1 MKNQIIIKSFENGQ
15 FGHLTSLKSER
26 TGKVMFIAKEV
37 CDLWGHTNSR
47 QAIKA
52 AKLLPEEVMTIKKK
66 EYPAF
71 FNELA
76 SNFKLLANKTNQIQ
90 LVTESGLYKLALN
103 SKKKEADQL
112 KHWLATDVL
121 PALRKTGK
129 YVMTPTVTNIGD
141 HQVVS
146 IQKGNSKDVN
156 AVNYQNGGVINIIDY
171 NTRSCFA
178 MTEQTPKQIKA
189 IGLSVGLKKSEC
201 SSAKEVLRRIRPEV
215 ACTMSFVDNAVKQ
228 GQSFDKFVE
237 IGKRYATPLFKAM
250 LETGM
255 RPGELSM

>member
-1 MKNQIIIKSFENGQ
+1 MMMVSVKTFENGA
-15 FGHLTSLKSER
+15 FGKLSSLRSEK
-26 TGKVMFIAKEV
+26 TGKIMFIAKEV
-37 CDLWGHTNSR
+37 CDMWGHTNAT
-47 QAIKA
+47 QAIKS
-52 AKLLPEEVMTIKKK
+52 AKLNSEEVMSIKKSD
-66 EYPAF
+66 YPDF
-71 FNELA
+71 FREIA
-76 SNFKLLANKTNQIQ
+76 TNFNLVANKTNQIQ

-121 PALRKTGK
+121 PSLRKTGK
-129 YVMTPTVTNIGD
+129 YVMGAAVTNIGD
-141 HQVVS
+141 HQIVS

-156 AVNYQNGGVINIIDY
+156 AVNYQNGGVVNIIEY
-171 NTRSCFA
+171 NTKSCYA
-178 MTEQTPKQIKA
+178 MTAKTPKEIKSL
-189 IGLSVGLKKSEC
+189 GLSVGLKKSEC

-215 ACTMSFVDNAVKQ
+215 ACTMSFIDNAVKQ

-237 IGKRYATPLFKAM
+237 IGKKYAAPLFKAM